1 MKNDDKEMIVL
12 DKMRVS
18 DLYLIKVS
26 NGKETYELLITKEQ
40 WEKQIKGKKV
50 KLKKGVRK

>member
-1 MKNDDKEMIVL
+1 MKNDNKKMIVL

-26 NGKETYELLITKEQ
+26 NGKETYELLVTKEE
-40 WEKQIKGKKV
+40 WEKQTIGTKV
-50 KLKKGVRK
+50 KLKKGERK

>member
-1 MKNDDKEMIVL
+1 MIVL

-26 NGKETYELLITKEQ
+26 NGKETYELLVTKEQ
-40 WEKQIKGKKV
+40 WEKQIKGKKA
-50 KLKKGVRK
+50 KLKKGENK